1 MSKFLTKPP
10 GGDDEYFDAMYDH
23 QMDSA
28 TRARRILEIWDQQD
42 PGSLAAELDHIERA
56 CAMAPGASSGEQER
70 AELLEAIAGQMR
82 QGLGGADV
90 CRRLLEHLATS
101 GAQRPIQSEKLS
113 FFPYLRSARRT
124 SACR

>member
-1 MSKFLTKPP
+1 
-10 GGDDEYFDAMYDH
+10 MYDH

-28 TRARRILEIWDQQD
+28 TWARRILEIWDQQG
-42 PGSLAAELDHIERA
+42 PGDLEAELGHLQQA
-56 CAMAPGASSGEQER
+56 CATAPGASSGEQER
-70 AELLEAIAGQMR
+70 TELLEAIAGQMR

-90 CRRLLEHLATS
+90 CRRLLEHLATG

-113 FFPYLRSARRT
+113 FFPYSRSARRT

>member
-1 MSKFLTKPP
+1 LTKPS
-10 GGDDEYFDAMYDH
+10 GGDDEYFDAMYDP

-42 PGSLAAELDHIERA
+42 PGGLEAELGHIQQA
-56 CAMAPGASSGEQER
+56 CAIAPGASSGEQER
-70 AELLEAIAGQMR
+70 TELLEAIAGQMR
-82 QGLGGADV
+82 QGLRADV

-113 FFPYLRSARRT
+113 FFPYSRSARRT

>member
-42 PGSLAAELDHIERA
+42 PGSLAAELGNIEQA
-56 CAMAPGASSGEQER
+56 CCIPGVSAGEQER
-70 AELLEAIAGQMR
+70 TELLEAIAGQMR

-90 CRRLLEHLATS
+90 CRRLLEHLAAS
-101 GAQRPIQSEKLS
+101 AAQRPIQSEKLS
-113 FFPYLRSARRT
+113 FFPYSRSARRT